1 MAFLAPLIAFLG
13 SSGGAALSAG
23 LGLAGAGVGIGEA
36 VSNSDAEKAAI
47 ANASKTATTTTTP
60 TPISAPTAP
69 QISSAANTQFLT
81 GGGVGAAP
89 DYLQQLLQS
98 TSGQPQ
104 NPAVDLTALQG
115 YLS

>member
-1 MAFLAPLIAFLG
+1 MPAILPFLG
-13 SSGGAALSAG
+13 ALFTTAGGLSTVAG
-23 LGLAGAGVGIGEA
+23 LASAGVGIGEA
-36 VSNSDAEKAAI
+36 VSSADAQKTALAD
-47 ANASKTATTTTTP
+47 ASKPPAAAAP
-60 TPISAPTAP
+60 TPITAPTAP
-69 QISSAANTQFLT
+69 QINSAANTQFLT

-89 DYLQQLLQS
+89 DYLAQLLQS

>member
-1 MAFLAPLIAFLG
+1 MPAFLALLPLIG
-13 SSGGAALSAG
+13 SISGI
-23 LGLAGAGVGIGEA
+23 AGAGVGIGEA
-36 VSNSDAEKAAI
+36 VSSADAQKAAI
-47 ANASKTATTTTTP
+47 ANASKTTTPTP

-89 DYLQQLLQS
+89 DYLAQLLQS

>member
-23 LGLAGAGVGIGEA
+23 LGLAGAGVGIGES

-47 ANASKTATTTTTP
+47 ANASKTTTPTP

-89 DYLQQLLQS
+89 DYLAQLLQS

>member
-23 LGLAGAGVGIGEA
+23 LGLAGAGVGIGES

-47 ANASKTATTTTTP
+47 ANASKTTTPTP